1 MFNKAQLITEG
12 ENMISSCTDFS
23 VFFYCW
29 WIFRFWQVI
38 QYFLQ
43 SSWSLLIEWI
53 SSTSGYLTVRLL
65 LRFTAP
71 NFNRSLYDSLLEPA
85 SRGHRRC
92 FLHNSMVWRVRG
104 SFVFHSLVLETSKVY
119 SPAFYVHFQL
129 HFGTVITTACSIS
142 ATVGLLSSNFQIIY
156 INVKKKM
163 KYRTDEWHSLKKRST
178 GAELFEE
185 PQTGC

>member
-92 FLHNSMVWRVRG
+92 FLHNSMERWCGGSEDLLFFTLWFWRPAKFTLQLFMFTF
-104 SFVFHSLVLETSKVY
+104 SYILE
-119 SPAFYVHFQL
+119 Q
-129 HFGTVITTACSIS
+129 
-142 ATVGLLSSNFQIIY
+142 
-156 INVKKKM
+156 
-163 KYRTDEWHSLKKRST
+163 
-178 GAELFEE
+178 
-185 PQTGC
+185 